1 MTKHY
6 KEKTN
11 KTLSIPLSRPQV
23 FQDARAIR
31 TCELCSVV
39 KNPPAMWETRVRSL
53 GWEDPLEKGIATP
66 LQYSCLE
73 DSHDRGA
80 WRAPVHGVA
89 KNRTRPS
96 DGAQHTRTFNV
107 WQVPCSFLFEQRWFS
122 LMAHLSPTFPLLW
135 SWFFAVV
142 TTLQCRTLP
151 AMQETLA
158 QSLGQEDPLEEERA
172 PHSSVL
178 VWEIPW
184 TEKPGGLQSRGSQES
199 NMA

>member
-6 KEKTN
+6 NEKTN

-23 FQDARAIR
+23 FQDAWAIR

-107 WQVPCSFLFEQRWFS
+107 WQVPCSFLFEQR
-122 LMAHLSPTFPLLW
+122 
-135 SWFFAVV
+135 
-142 TTLQCRTLP
+142 
-151 AMQETLA
+151 
-158 QSLGQEDPLEEERA
+158 
-172 PHSSVL
+172 
-178 VWEIPW
+178 
-184 TEKPGGLQSRGSQES
+184 
-199 NMA
+199 